1 MTEKRIEYGHRPPQ
15 LHVMEKFITE
25 EELSIFRNLLL
36 GESDWVKQEKYYPDI
51 RQHYTLSNEK
61 GEHPDLLKIDREI
74 KNRIHEALEKH
85 YGQLLFIPTN
95 LSYNRWMI
103 GDEIRCHNDSGHPW
117 GELIVEER
125 GNENP
130 PVPISEHFNDYASVV
145 YLTDDYDG
153 GEFFFNYLDY
163 KIKPSAG
170 DVITFPANH
179 FYTHGVTEMLSGE
192 RITITLFWPGVRS
205 ICLSLVSE
213 VYKNWWKR
221 VDNPEQIW
229 KVIPQKYIDSVDHE
243 MLPER
248 PVEENGYEEDQES
261 DTESE

>member
-1 MTEKRIEYGHRPPQ
+1 MIDKTIEYGERPPQ
-15 LHVMEKFITE
+15 LLILEKFITQD
-25 EELSIFRNLLL
+25 ELDIFNSLLL

-61 GEHPDLLKIDREI
+61 GENPELLEIDRAI
-74 KNRIHEALEKH
+74 KNKIHAQLEQH
-85 YGQLLFIPTN
+85 YAQLLFIPTN

-117 GELIVEER
+117 GELIIEER

-145 YLTDDYDG
+145 YLTDEYEG

-163 KIKPSAG
+163 RVKPSAG
-170 DVITFPANH
+170 TVITFPANH
-179 FYTHGVTEMLSGE
+179 FYTHGVTQLTKGE
-192 RITITLFWPGVRS
+192 RLTITLFWPGVRS
-205 ICLSLVSE
+205 ICLSLVNE

-229 KVIPQKYIDSVDHE
+229 KVIPERYIDGVSE
-243 MLPER
+243 GFLPEKIKL
-248 PVEENGYEEDQES
+248 ENEDE
-261 DTESE
+261 

>member
-1 MTEKRIEYGHRPPQ
+1 MSKRVEYGNRPSQ
-15 LHVMEKFITE
+15 LHVMENFITE

-61 GEHPDLLKIDREI
+61 GEHPDLINIDRKI
-74 KNRIHEALEKH
+74 KNKIHRELEQH
-85 YGQLLFIPTN
+85 YAQLLFIPTN

-103 GDEIRCHNDSGHPW
+103 GDEIKSHNDSGHPW
-117 GELIVEER
+117 GELIIEER
-125 GNENP
+125 GWEEP

-145 YLTDDYDG
+145 YLTDNYEG

-179 FYTHGVTEMLSGE
+179 FYTHGVTRLISGE
-192 RITITLFWPGVRS
+192 RMTITLFWPGVRS
-205 ICLSLVSE
+205 ICLSLVNE

-229 KVIPQKYIDSVDHE
+229 KVIPQKYVDSVDSE
-243 MLPER
+243 MLPAK
-248 PVEENGYEEDQES
+248 PTEEQEDEKYKEPT
-261 DTESE
+261 TEPE